1 MRWIVPPFNA
11 RTTRDEDE
19 GTLVFSAPGLNAISY
34 TRTLSFSTSTFC
46 VAAALAAFCCAIAE
60 FTTAP
65 ANRNAGTSSPARTA
79 ANLLMI
85 SPFFPP
91 EMAARIILRPSRLIG
106 GVCARYRCRY
116 ATHPARTPTIQRRNT
131 QQENAGSSCHVFT
144 ELPPRL

>member
-1 MRWIVPPFNA
+1 MMA
-11 RTTRDEDE
+11 
-19 GTLVFSAPGLNAISY
+19 FSAPGLYVTSN
-34 TRTLSFSTSTFC
+34 TCTLAFSSSTFRMA
-46 VAAALAAFCCAIAE
+46 VALAIFSCAIAE

-131 QQENAGSSCHVFT
+131 QQENAGSSCHVLT
-144 ELPPRL
+144 ELAPRLGLEPKGREPPLIG